1 MTAPQN
7 IVCFSGLLLFVLGL
21 LNGLIIPKSKSPRLS
36 LSAHLTAVQ
45 SGTFL
50 IAIAWALP
58 YFNLSAPTSILLAW
72 ALSGSIFILWFAFFL
87 AGLWGAGRNLSIA
100 GLKSETGPVRQG
112 IVTMLLGLGVIG
124 TTAASAFLLY
134 QWSFVLSN

>member
-1 MTAPQN
+1 MIMAQN

-50 IAIAWALP
+50 IAIAWAWP
-58 YFNLSAPTSILLAW
+58 RFNLPAPTSILVAR
-72 ALSGSIFILWFAFFL
+72 ALSGSMFVLWFAFFL
-87 AGLWGAGRNLSIA
+87 AGIWGAGRNLSIA
-100 GLKSETGPVRQG
+100 GLESKTEPLRQG
-112 IVTMLLGLGVIG
+112 IVTLLLGLGVIG
-124 TTAASAFLLY
+124 TIAASAFLL
-134 QWSFVLSN
+134 FNLSPYV